1 MIRAASA
8 DLASP
13 TQNLLFAVA
22 FAVIGSVGIISGLVE
37 LRDREARRPSSL
49 PRWLRSS
56 PWLASPRLMIFVSSI
71 CVVIALV
78 LAVLELI
85 RLTNE

>member
-13 TQNLLFAVA
+13 TQVLLFAVGWA
-22 FAVIGSVGIISGLVE
+22 FMGTVGIIAGLVE

-56 PWLASPRLMIFVSSI
+56 PWLASPRLMIFVSSLG
-71 CVVIALV
+71 VVVALV
-78 LAVLELI
+78 LAVLGLI